1 MNLEQA
7 TIINGHKRPGD
18 PFKKGEP
25 LYEIETE
32 KVTQEV
38 EAPRDGTMI
47 QILVPEDEDAEVNQE
62 VCVVDMTL

>member
-1 MNLEQA
+1 MLF
-7 TIINGHKRPGD
+7 RS
-18 PFKKGEP
+18 
-25 LYEIETE
+25 